1 MPKPI
6 VCLSEQLSQYL
17 EAFRGCFSK
26 RQWKYF
32 VTVLLGLIEC
42 EERKTMTGMLRVVGE
57 QISLSGLSRFLNKWS
72 WSLSAVVAVWLER
85 FRQRTRPMVQDEHE
99 RLKAEQPKR
108 RGRPKKTVVTGYLI
122 FDDSVHTKPKG
133 RSMGGLGRHYSNTEK
148 RVVSGHCLLT
158 GLYVLLGQR
167 CPLQPQLYRQK
178 AVCEQEG
185 VIFQSKIDMVVSEI
199 EDFTPTPRT
208 HTHVLVDSWF
218 HCKRLRKTTRQRN
231 WDLSGGLKSNRVM
244 RLIHTDGGHNGG
256 QDGSREWLK
265 LSQYAAQLEKGDW
278 QEVTWPSE
286 QGGQKMYAHLIPTW
300 IRKLG
305 PTLLLITCHDL
316 DDPLKSVRYWG
327 STVLDL
333 DAQALVD
340 ILAVR
345 WQIETFFE
353 YAKDLLG
360 SDQYQVMSAQAIL
373 RFWTLIACLLC
384 FLEEQRTVDQDQ
396 YLTCG
401 DVRRNIQHQ
410 HRLNLLHWLD
420 DRFKQGFSIDQV
432 CCQLALSNS

>member
-6 VCLSEQLSQYL
+6 VCLSEQLCQYL
-17 EAFRGCFSK
+17 ENFRACFSK

-57 QISLSGLSRFLNKWS
+57 QISLSGLSRFMNKWL
-72 WSLSAVVAVWLER
+72 WSMSSVAAIWQER
-85 FRQRTRPMVQDEHE
+85 FRQRMEPLVEVEHE
-99 RLKAEQPKR
+99 RLQAERLQR

-133 RSMGGLGRHYSNTEK
+133 RSMGGLGRHYSNTEQ
-148 RVVSGHCLLT
+148 RVVKGHCLLA

-185 VIFQSKIDMVVSEI
+185 IAFRSKIDMAVAEI
-199 EDFTPTPRT
+199 ESYYPVTGT

-218 HCKRLRKTTRQRN
+218 HCKRVRKAAQKRN

-244 RLIHTDGGHNGG
+244 RLINP
-256 QDGSREWLK
+256 DGSRKWLK
-265 LSQYAAQLEKGDW
+265 LSEYAAQLARDAW

-286 QGGQKMYAHLIPTW
+286 QGGQTMYAHLVCTW

-316 DDPLKSVRYWG
+316 DEPLKSVRYWG

-333 DAQALVD
+333 DAQAFVD

-360 SDQYQVMSAQAIL
+360 SDDYQVMTAQAIL
-373 RFWTLIACLLC
+373 RFWTLIACLMC
-384 FLEEQRTVDQDQ
+384 FLEEQRSADLERR
-396 YLTCG
+396 LTCG
-401 DVRRNIQHQ
+401 EVRRFIQYQ
-410 HRLNLLHWLD
+410 HRLNLLRWLE
-420 DRFKQGFSIDQV
+420 DRFKEGCSIEQV
-432 CCQLALSNS
+432 RFQLALSNS

>member
-6 VCLSEQLSQYL
+6 VCLSEQLCQYL

-57 QISLSGLSRFLNKWS
+57 QISLSGFSRFLNKWP
-72 WSLSAVVAVWLER
+72 WSRSAVVATWQGR
-85 FRQRTRPMVQDEHE
+85 FAQRLVSMVEAEHE
-99 RLKAEQPKR
+99 RLRAERPKVI
-108 RGRPKKTVVTGYLI
+108 GRPKKTVVTGYVA

-148 RVVSGHCLLT
+148 RVVSGHCLLA

-167 CPLQPQLYRQK
+167 CPLQPRLYRQK
-178 AVCEQEG
+178 YVCEQEG
-185 VIFQSKIDMVVSEI
+185 IAFQSKIDMVVAEI
-199 EDFTPTPRT
+199 EAFDPVAGT
-208 HTHVLVDSWF
+208 HTHVLVDNWF
-218 HCKRLRKTTRQRN
+218 HCKRIRRAARERT

-244 RLIHTDGGHNGG
+244 RLIHTDGDQN
-256 QDGSREWLK
+256 GSREWLK
-265 LSQYAAQLEKGDW
+265 LSAYAAQLDKADW

-305 PTLLLITCHDL
+305 PTLMLITCHDL

-333 DAQALVD
+333 DAQALVN

-360 SDQYQVMSAQAIL
+360 SDHYQVMSAHAIL
-373 RFWTLIACLLC
+373 RFWTLIACLMC
-384 FLEEQRTVDQDQ
+384 FLEEQRCIDPDQL
-396 YLTCG
+396 LTCG
-401 DVRRNIQHQ
+401 DVRRNLQHQ
-410 HRLNLLHWLD
+410 HRLNLLEWLETL
-420 DRFKQGFSIDQV
+420 FKGGCSSAQI
-432 CCQLALSNS
+432 CHLLALSNS